1 MYECEGGGAVDI
13 GWYRDVGT
21 EMPDDPDNTG
31 EHYGEAPLLH
41 LGTTWTLGPPLTRPQ
56 FAAAR
61 AAAQQGFSAFDT
73 YMNASP
79 AASWYTGRV
88 LSERDALY
96 RAALKR
102 E

>member
-21 EMPDDPDNTG
+21 EMPDDPDHTG
-31 EHYGEAPLLH
+31 EHYGEAPLFH
-41 LGTTWTLGPPLTRPQ
+41 LGSTFTLGPPLGRVE
-56 FAAAR
+56 FRACR
-61 AAAQQGFSAFDT
+61 AAAQQGFAAFDAF
-73 YMNASP
+73 MLGSS

-88 LSERDALY
+88 LSERDMLY
-96 RAALKR
+96 RSALNR